1 MDGPTA
7 FSWLGLFPLCMGL
20 QPLGSAYGVNY
31 EEREQNFEAHR
42 DKEFASQACAKHQRK
57 QKPSPRAT

>member
-1 MDGPTA
+1 
-7 FSWLGLFPLCMGL
+7 
-20 QPLGSAYGVNY
+20 VNY